1 MEKIKQVWALAKA
14 HPKIAT
20 AVVVVVIAIYFL
32 ANQEFKKM
40 KKISKLY
47 YDLEVRV
54 KAHPVKYLVGL
65 LILVVIAI
73 AI

>member
-1 MEKIKQVWALAKA
+1 
-14 HPKIAT
+14 
-20 AVVVVVIAIYFL
+20 
-32 ANQEFKKM
+32 M

-54 KAHPVKYLVGL
+54 KTHPMKYLVGL
-65 LILVVIAI
+65 LILIIIAI

>member
-1 MEKIKQVWALAKA
+1 
-14 HPKIAT
+14 
-20 AVVVVVIAIYFL
+20 
-32 ANQEFKKM
+32 M

-54 KAHPVKYLVGL
+54 KAHPMKYFVGL
-65 LILVVIAI
+65 LILAIIAI